1 MIPKRRPKRNP
12 KLSRLGPKVRIPP
25 EMYEELIK
33 VHGIVAYPG
42 TPAEFA
48 LHLLMLSIEA
58 TRRQIEVEV
67 QKTRLVQP
75 ASPQLAAKLR
85 EKRHE

>member
-1 MIPKRRPKRNP
+1 MIPKHTKPKS
-12 KLSRLGPKVRIPP
+12 KLKRFGPKVRIPP

-42 TPAEFA
+42 SLTEFA
-48 LHLLMLSIEA
+48 LHLLMLSLEA
-58 TRRQIEVEV
+58 TRRTIELEA

-75 ASPQLAAKLR
+75 ASPQLAAKLGQ
-85 EKRHE
+85 KQGD

>member
-1 MIPKRRPKRNP
+1 MIPKRSKPKS
-12 KLSRLGPKVRIPP
+12 KLKRFGPKVRIPP

-42 TPAEFA
+42 SLTEFA
-48 LHLLMLSIEA
+48 LHLLKLSIEA
-58 TRRQIEVEV
+58 TQRQIEIEA

-75 ASPQLAAKLR
+75 ASPQLAARLR
-85 EKRHE
+85 QKQGD